1 MNIRNAT
8 MADLDEVTRV
18 ESECFPAAEAASRE
32 ELEQRLNAYSP
43 AFLAAGGQ
51 RCLLRSCGWHDN
63 RL

>member
-32 ELEQRLNAYSP
+32 EL
-43 AFLAAGGQ
+43 
-51 RCLLRSCGWHDN
+51 
-63 RL
+63 